1 MSVVA
6 RGIAEADSVG
16 IAANAQA
23 ATPISN
29 RRFILEV
36 SLDRAIAGME
46 VMFREP
52 VGSICKSGNADSSEH
67 CDILIHG
74 GS

>member
-23 ATPISN
+23 ARPISN
-29 RRFILEV
+29 KRFILEV

-67 CDILIHG
+67 CDIRT
-74 GS
+74 

>member
-29 RRFILEV
+29 KRFILEV
-36 SLDRAIAGME
+36 SLDRAIAGTE